1 MIKSPF
7 KYGAIVSSKFFTN
20 REAELNRL
28 KSNFRN
34 GINSIII
41 SPRRWGKSS
50 LVEKVISELH
60 SENKEIIPVMLD
72 LFTINSEKEFY
83 EKYSKE
89 IIKATSKGVKEW
101 LNEAKSFFKIVVP
114 KFHYSP
120 LPEQDFSLSL
130 DWNKNDNYTEDVL
143 DLPER
148 IAVKKNVKIV
158 ICIDEFQ
165 NLAQISNF
173 PFLEKK
179 LRSVWQKHKNTTYC
193 LYGSKRHMMTDLFN
207 SSSKPFYRF
216 GDILF
221 LDKILKEKWITFIT
235 KSFILTGKKITTD
248 AADEIPEL
256 MQCHPWYVQQ
266 LSHFTWELTE
276 KVASKKEVAK
286 ALDLLI
292 RTNSPLYI
300 RDCENVSNTQ
310 LNLLKAIA
318 SGETQLMS
326 FDVMQKFNLGTPR
339 NVTKNRNVLYK
350 NDFIDIDRK
359 NILFIDPAFELWFKK
374 EYL

>member
-1 MIKSPF
+1 MKESPF
-7 KYGAIVSSKFFTN
+7 KYGSIVSSKFFTN
-20 REAELNRL
+20 REVELNRL
-28 KSNFRN
+28 KSNFLS
-34 GINSIII
+34 GINTIII
-41 SPRRWGKSS
+41 APRRWGKSS
-50 LVEKVISELH
+50 LIEKVVNELL
-60 SENKEIIPVMLD
+60 SENTGIIPVTLD
-72 LFTINSEKEFY
+72 LFTVNSEKEFY

-89 IIKATSKGVKEW
+89 IIKATSKGAKEW
-101 LNEAKSFFKIVVP
+101 LNDAKRFFKTVIP

-130 DWNKNDNYTEDVL
+130 DWNDTDNYTEDIL

-148 IAVKKNVKIV
+148 IAVKKKIKIV
-158 ICIDEFQ
+158 VCIDEFQ
-165 NLAQISNF
+165 NLAQINNF
-173 PFLEKK
+173 LTLEKK
-179 LRSVWQKHKNTTYC
+179 LRSIWQKHKNTTYC

-221 LDKILKEKWITFIT
+221 LDKISKEKWITFIT
-235 KSFILTGKKITTD
+235 RSFILTGKKIPAD
-248 AADEIPEL
+248 AALEIPEL

-266 LSHFTWELTE
+266 LSHYTWELTE
-276 KVASKKEVAK
+276 KIASKKEVSK

-300 RDCENVSNTQ
+300 RDCENLSNTQ

-326 FDVMQKFNLGTPR
+326 FEVMQKFNLGTPR
-339 NVTKNRNVLYK
+339 NVTKNRDILFK
-350 NDFIDIDRK
+350 NDFIDFSKK
-359 NILFIDPAFELWFKK
+359 NILFVDPAFKLWFKK